1 MDPSDPRTY
10 LAAERTFLAWIRTG
24 LALMGF
30 GFVAARFGLFL
41 REEMPVGATTPGH
54 LGISVP
60 AGVTLILLGVVVI
73 VGSGVRHHR
82 FLRALERGDF
92 RPVFGTAFAFFIA
105 AILAVLGVGL
115 AIYLWGM

>member
-41 REEMPVGATTPGH
+41 REELPVSATTPHHG
-54 LGISVP
+54 SVSLP
-60 AGVTLILLGVVVI
+60 VGVTLILVGVVVI
-73 VGSGVRHHR
+73 VCSALRHQR
-82 FLRALERGDF
+82 FLAALDRGEF
-92 RPVFGTAFAFFIA
+92 RSVFGTSFAFSIA

-115 AIYLWGM
+115 AIYLWEM